1 MIALLGLA
9 LLASSPTPRDTLV
22 VGVLADP
29 VTLVPHQAT
38 DLVGSAIVGNVCETL
53 VRYHPDG
60 HRPEAVLATTWA
72 TVDRRTWTFTLR
84 EGVRFHDG
92 TLLDADAVVAN
103 LEDLRRERAFPGKA
117 QRIGPHVLE
126 VTLDQPNAALLST
139 LSQPFYCIE
148 SPRRSAHA
156 GPVGTGPFRFVAK
169 GPGHVDLA
177 SHPGYWGGA
186 PRLDRLRFRR
196 FAEEDALVA
205 ALVGGEV
212 DVTSAI
218 GQDRVASLR
227 TRSEVTLDSRTGLN
241 LAFLSVNNGRA
252 PLSDPRVRQ
261 ALARS
266 IDREALVREFMG
278 GHAEPARNP
287 LPPLLP
293 GYDSR
298 AKPLRLDRATARHLL
313 AEAGFPAGFE
323 TSLLAVASPRPYLPS
338 PLRMAARIQADLAEV
353 GIRAA
358 LKEVASWAEYVEH
371 ATRGDYDLCLLGW
384 QADTTDPNDF
394 LSALLASE
402 AIGTTNRSR
411 FNSRAMDAILR
422 RARMGGDLAERLS
435 AYREAQDLFQ
445 SEMPWVPLYHASVF
459 TAYRRG
465 VRGLLTGPTGVMR
478 FDKAWKLE

>member
-1 MIALLGLA
+1 MIAFLPLA
-9 LLASSPTPRDTLV
+9 LLLAAPPPLDTLV

-29 VTLVPHQAT
+29 VTLAPHQAT

-84 EGVRFHDG
+84 QGVRFHDG
-92 TLLDADAVVAN
+92 APFDADAVVAN
-103 LEDLRRERAFPGKA
+103 LEDLRRERSFPGKA
-117 QRIGPHVLE
+117 QRIGPHIVE
-126 VTLDQPNAALLST
+126 VTLDQPSAALLAT
-139 LSQPFYCIE
+139 LSQPYFCIE
-148 SPRRSAHA
+148 SPRRDPHD
-156 GPVGTGPFRFVAK
+156 GPVGTGPFRFVARS
-169 GPGHVDLA
+169 PGQVELA
-177 SHPGYWGGA
+177 DHPGYWGGA
-186 PRLDRLRFRR
+186 PRLHHLVFRR
-196 FAEEDALVA
+196 FADDEALVTALVA
-205 ALVGGEV
+205 GTV
-212 DVTSAI
+212 DVTSAV
-218 GQDRVASLR
+218 GQARVSHLR
-227 TRSEVTLDSRTGLN
+227 EHAEVTLDSRTGLN
-241 LAFLSVNNGRA
+241 LAFLSVNNERP

-266 IDREALVREFMG
+266 IDREALVHEFMG

-293 GYDSR
+293 GYDTHT
-298 AKPLRLDRATARHLL
+298 KPLRFDRAAARRLL
-313 AEAGFPAGFE
+313 AEAGFPAGFS
-323 TSLLAVASPRPYLPS
+323 TSLLAVASPRAYLPS
-338 PLRMAARIQADLAEV
+338 PLRLAERIRDDLAAV
-353 GIRAA
+353 GIKAT
-358 LKEVASWAEYVEH
+358 LKEAPSWAEYVDR

-411 FNSRAMDAILR
+411 FRSRAMDAILK
-422 RARMGGDLAERLS
+422 RARMGSDLGERLA

-465 VRGLLTGPTGVMR
+465 VRGLLTGPTGVTR
-478 FDKAWKLE
+478 FDKAWKIE

>member
-9 LLASSPTPRDTLV
+9 LLAASPPDTLV

-29 VTLVPHQAT
+29 VTLAPHQAT

-92 TLLDADAVVAN
+92 ALLDADAVVAN

-117 QRIGPHVLE
+117 QRIGPHVFE
-126 VTLDQPNAALLST
+126 VTLDQPNAALLAT

-148 SPRRSAHA
+148 SPRRAAHA
-156 GPVGTGPFRFVAK
+156 GPVGTGPFRFVTRS
-169 GPGHVDLA
+169 PGRVELA
-177 SHPGYWGGA
+177 SDPGYWGGA
-186 PRLDRLRFRR
+186 PRLHHLVFRR
-196 FAEEDALVA
+196 FAEEDGLVA
-205 ALVGGEV
+205 ALVAGEV

-218 GQDRVASLR
+218 GQDRVARLR
-227 TRSEVTLDSRTGLN
+227 EQSEVTLDSRTGLN
-241 LAFLSVNNGRA
+241 LAFLSINNERP
-252 PLSDPRVRQ
+252 PLSDVRVRQ

-266 IDREALVREFMG
+266 IDRDALVREFMG
-278 GHAEPARNP
+278 GHAEAAHNP

-293 GYDSR
+293 GYDAHAR
-298 AKPLRLDRATARHLL
+298 ALRLDRPAARRLL
-313 AEAGFPAGFE
+313 AEAGFPSGFGV
-323 TSLLAVASPRPYLPS
+323 SLLAVASPRAYLPS
-338 PLRMAARIQADLAEV
+338 PLRMAVRIQADLAEV
-353 GIRAA
+353 GIKAT
-358 LKEVASWAEYVEH
+358 LKEVPTWGEYVER

-384 QADTTDPNDF
+384 QADTNDPNDF
-394 LSALLASE
+394 LSVLLGSE

-411 FNSRAMDAILR
+411 FHSRQMDAILK
-422 RARMGGDLAERLS
+422 RARMGGDVAERLS
-435 AYREAQDLFQ
+435 AYREAQDL
-445 SEMPWVPLYHASVF
+445 F

-465 VRGLLTGPTGVMR
+465 VRGLLTGPTGVTR

>member
-1 MIALLGLA
+1 MTA
-9 LLASSPTPRDTLV
+9 LLALVLALASPPPRDTLV

-29 VTLVPHQAT
+29 VTLSPHQAT

-84 EGVRFHDG
+84 EGVAFHDG
-92 TLLDADAVVAN
+92 APFDADAVVAN
-103 LEDLRRERAFPGKA
+103 LEDLRRARSFPGKA
-117 QRIGPHVLE
+117 ARIGPHIVE
-126 VTLDQPNAALLST
+126 VILDQPNAALLAT
-139 LSQPFYCIE
+139 LSQPYFCIE
-148 SPRRSAHA
+148 SPRRGAHD
-156 GPVGTGPFRFVAK
+156 GPVGTGPFRFVARS
-169 GPGHVDLA
+169 PGQVELA
-177 SHPGYWGGA
+177 GHLGYWGGA
-186 PRLDRLRFRR
+186 PRLAHLVFRR
-196 FAEEDALVA
+196 FADDEALVTALVA
-205 ALVGGEV
+205 GNV
-212 DVTSAI
+212 DVTSAVD
-218 GQDRVASLR
+218 QARVTELR
-227 TRSEVTLDSRTGLN
+227 AHPEVTLDSRTGLN
-241 LAFLSVNNGRA
+241 LAFLSVNNERP
-252 PLSDPRVRQ
+252 PLSDLRVRQ

-293 GYDSR
+293 GYDTH
-298 AKPLRLDRATARHLL
+298 AKPLRFDRVAARRLL
-313 AEAGFPAGFE
+313 AEAGFPEGFS
-323 TSLLAVASPRPYLPS
+323 TSLLAAASPRAYLPS
-338 PLRMAARIQADLAEV
+338 PLRLAERIRADLGAV
-353 GIRAA
+353 GIKAT
-358 LKEVASWAEYVEH
+358 LKVAPSWAEYVDR

-411 FNSRAMDAILR
+411 FRNQAMDAILK
-422 RARMGGDLAERLS
+422 RARMGADMGERLA

-459 TAYRRG
+459 TAYRRE
-465 VRGLLTGPTGVMR
+465 VRGLLNGPTGVTR

>member
-1 MIALLGLA
+1 MSPFALA
-9 LLASSPTPRDTLV
+9 VLLASPPPPDTLV

-29 VTLVPHQAT
+29 VTLLPHQAT

-72 TVDRRTWTFTLR
+72 TIDRRTWTFTLR

-92 TLLDADAVVAN
+92 AALDADAVVAN
-103 LEDLRRERAFPGKA
+103 LEDLRRERSFPGKA
-117 QRIGPHVLE
+117 QRIGPYVFE
-126 VTLDQPNAALLST
+126 VALDQPNAALLAT

-148 SPRRSAHA
+148 SPRRPSHA
-156 GPVGTGPFRFVAK
+156 GPVGTGPFRFVAAA
-169 GPGHVDLA
+169 PGHVDLA
-177 SHPGYWGGA
+177 SDPGYWGGA
-186 PRLDRLRFRR
+186 PRLHRLIFRR
-196 FAEEDALVA
+196 FVDEDALLG
-205 ALVGGEV
+205 ALVAGEV
-212 DVTSAI
+212 DVTTAI
-218 GQDRVASLR
+218 GQDRVARLR
-227 TRSEVTLDSRTGLN
+227 EQPEVTLDSRTGLN
-241 LAFLSVNNGRA
+241 LAFLSVNNERR
-252 PLSDPRVRQ
+252 PLSDVRVRQ

-293 GYDSR
+293 GYDSH
-298 AKPLRLDRATARHLL
+298 AKALRLDRAAARRLL
-313 AEAGFPAGFE
+313 AEAGLPAGFP
-323 TSLLAVASPRPYLPS
+323 TSLLAVPTPRAYLPS
-338 PLRMAARIQADLAEV
+338 PLRMATQIQADLAEV
-353 GIRAA
+353 GIKAA
-358 LKEVASWAEYVEH
+358 LKEVPSWAEYVAR

-411 FNSRAMDAILR
+411 FRNREMDAILK
-422 RARMGGDLAERLS
+422 RARMGGDTAERLS
-435 AYREAQDLFQ
+435 AYREALDLFQ

-465 VRGLLTGPTGVMR
+465 VRGLLTGPTGVTR
-478 FDKAWKLE
+478 FEKAWKLE